1 MINDRLSREA
11 DIAAITIGLVLFFG
25 AISLGLGYIA
35 NRSGLLV
42 DASALRPWIA
52 SATIN

>member
-1 MINDRLSREA
+1 MDRLG
-11 DIAAITIGLVLFFG
+11 TGH
-25 AISLGLGYIA
+25 GYIA

-52 SATIN
+52 SATID